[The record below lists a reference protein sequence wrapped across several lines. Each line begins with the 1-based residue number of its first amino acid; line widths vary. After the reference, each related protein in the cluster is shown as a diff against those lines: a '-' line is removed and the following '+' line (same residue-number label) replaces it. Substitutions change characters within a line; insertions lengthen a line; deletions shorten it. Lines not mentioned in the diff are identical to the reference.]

1 MMTVLLSGTAVGAVY
16 ALVAIGFVLIYK
28 GSRVLNFAQGELF
41 MTGAFFAVIVTGLDV
56 PFWLALTIAIAG
68 NALLALIIQS
78 FSMWPLVGRPV
89 VAPIIATLG
98 LGIVL
103 RGLAG
108 GLWGQGVRPTQSI
121 FPNRPVNILGTS
133 ISAVQ
138 LGSFIVALIL
148 IAIFMI
154 VFRYT
159 KLGLSL
165 RAFSSD
171 AGAANAV
178 GISSGGALAAMW
190 MTSGAVAA
198 AGGILLSQSSGVSVH
213 TADIAYRVLPVV
225 VLGGLN
231 SFAGAVVGGIIVG
244 ILENASGTYLNQY
257 VSGGGVQEVAP
268 YVIMLLIL
276 IVRPNGLFG
285 GKEVRRA

>member
-1 MMTVLLSGTAVGAVY
+1 MTTAILSGTAVGSVY

-41 MTGAFFAVIVTGLDV
+41 MVGAFLAVLATSLDIPYWV
-56 PFWLALTIAIAG
+56 ALLMAIAG
-68 NALLALIIQS
+68 NGAVAFVIQLLA
-78 FSMWPLVGRPV
+78 MRPLVGRPV

-98 LGIVL
+98 LAIVL

-108 GLWGQGVRPTQSI
+108 GLWGQRVRPTKSI
-121 FPNRPVNILGTS
+121 FPNRPINVLGTS
-133 ISAVQ
+133 LSAVQ
-138 LGSFIVALIL
+138 LGSFVVALIL

-171 AGAANAV
+171 SSAANAV
-178 GISSGGALAAMW
+178 GISSGAALAAMW
-190 MTSGAVAA
+190 MASGAVAA

-225 VLGGLN
+225 VLGGLD
-231 SFAGAVVGGIIVG
+231 SFAGAVVGGILVG
-244 ILENASGTYLNQY
+244 VLEALSGTYLTQY

-268 YVIMLLIL
+268 YVVMLLIL
-276 IVRPNGLFG
+276 IVRPHGLFG
-285 GKEVRRA
+285 GREVKRA